1 MIYYIYFVIFML
13 DINIYYIYYIYYIYT
28 DIYIYIY
35 IYICIYKPMGAVGTF
50 TTGNYLRPPATA
62 SFFFNSVDLSFL
74 CKSSPTP

>member
-1 MIYYIYFVIFML
+1 
-13 DINIYYIYYIYYIYT
+13 
-28 DIYIYIY
+28 
-35 IYICIYKPMGAVGTF
+35 MGAVGTF